1 MIENIRKYTGLTMV
15 ILVILFISFLFL
27 DSSSMRGMGGR
38 DMLKID
44 GRTYS
49 DKEFQS
55 LGAGSFELTM
65 GLAQAGSFD
74 LYQFLMTMSTGATSK
89 EEGAEKFFV
98 GRMILR
104 QAKQEFGIYPGDE
117 EISEYI
123 KSLRAFAGADGK
135 FDVEIY
141 RNFIE
146 KGIGRF
152 GLTEKDVR
160 ELASD
165 VLASQKINSLVGSG
179 LTLDRSTLAEN
190 LALNNQQ
197 ITGEIGRL
205 ALAPYEE
212 KIQPT
217 EEEIKAYW
225 EVIKDAFTTEP
236 QRKFTYVIISPVLPA
251 EQEAEAEEAPSI
263 ADATASPEAKAAAD
277 QKKEEEKAKRAA
289 TFADERRKK
298 QLETDSQVSSFFDQL
313 GEKKGADFEEL
324 AKANGWD
331 VKTTEFFT
339 KANPPKEL
347 DVNLR
352 ASSSGD
358 KAAAELFKIQETTD
372 PFSKI
377 SEAIAIGENQ
387 WLVARLDGEEKS
399 RTKTFEEARA
409 DARAQYIS
417 EKAVE
422 ALKAAANEAVTK
434 IRAAIA
440 GGKSFAEAAKEAGI
454 TETSAFSAIISTYRP
469 DGATEPQNLFDATR
483 NIDPGSVAEPI
494 IESDRAFI
502 IHVAKREVVKDTNA
516 ATRLDAELKSRI
528 EENETFAFSAWM
540 NARVDAAKVEQ
551 LYNKR

>member
-1 MIENIRKYTGLTMV
+1 MIENIRKYTGLTVV
-15 ILVILFISFLFL
+15 IIVILFVSFLFL

-74 LYQFLMTMSTGATSK
+74 LYQFLMGMSTGAASK
-89 EEGAEKFFV
+89 EEGAEKFFI
-98 GRMILR
+98 GRMILH
-104 QAKQEFGIYPGDE
+104 QAKQEFGIYPGDD

-152 GLTEKDVR
+152 GLTEMDVR
-160 ELASD
+160 DLASD
-165 VLASQKINSLVGSG
+165 VLASQKINTIVGSG
-179 LTLDRSTLAEN
+179 LTLDRSTLAQN

-236 QRKFTYVIISPVLPA
+236 QRKFTYVISSPVLLTEP
-251 EQEAEAEEAPSI
+251 EAEVEAPPSI
-263 ADATASPEAKAAAD
+263 ADAAASPEVKAAAD
-277 QKKEEEKAKRAA
+277 KKKEEEKAKRAA
-289 TFADERRKK
+289 TFAEERRKK
-298 QLETDSQVSSFFDQL
+298 QLETDSLVSSFFDQL
-313 GEKKGADFEEL
+313 GEKKGEAFEEL
-324 AKANGWD
+324 AKANGWE

-339 KANPPKEL
+339 KANPPTEL

-358 KAAAELFKIQETTD
+358 TAAAELFKIQETTD

-387 WLVARLDGEEKS
+387 WLVARLDGEEES

-422 ALKAAANEAVTK
+422 ALKAAASEAVTK
-434 IRAAIA
+434 IRAAIV
-440 GGKSFAEAAKEAGI
+440 GGKSFDEAAKEAGV
-454 TETSAFSAIISTYRP
+454 TEKSAFSAIISTYRP

-483 NIDPGSVAEPI
+483 NIDPGSVADAI

-502 IHVAKREVVKDTNA
+502 LYVAKREVVKDTNA
-516 ATRLDAELKSRI
+516 ATRLDAEVQSRI
-528 EENETFAFSAWM
+528 EENQTFAFSAWM
-540 NARVDAAKVEQ
+540 NAQVDAAKVEQ